1 MEDTYFVY
9 SFVESD
15 EGPGP
20 GTPYASPSRVP
31 RGLGEDVP
39 FGAETE
45 LPVAL
50 GAGLKDLNWN
60 WMTFFEVE

>member
-1 MEDTYFVY
+1 M
-9 SFVESD
+9 
-15 EGPGP
+15 
-20 GTPYASPSRVP
+20 
-31 RGLGEDVP
+31 P